1 MRNYECLRGG
11 HGYRD
16 IYGELRRIEERGRR
30 IKESRKPIFLNLFR
44 SSRKE
49 RQENGV
55 TLSTRPVKGTV
66 SP

>member
-16 IYGELRRIEERGRR
+16 INAELLRIEERGRR
-30 IKESRKPIFLNLFR
+30 LKKTRKPIFSFLAK

-49 RQENGV
+49 EQEDRATPSV
-55 TLSTRPVKGTV
+55 
-66 SP
+66 